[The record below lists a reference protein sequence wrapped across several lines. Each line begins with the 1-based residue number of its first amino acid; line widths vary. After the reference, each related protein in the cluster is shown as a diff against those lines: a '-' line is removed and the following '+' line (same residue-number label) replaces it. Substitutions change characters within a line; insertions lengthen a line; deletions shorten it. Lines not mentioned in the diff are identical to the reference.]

1 MRCVRGISTCKP
13 ASLVSVA
20 AKAALFRAAFFMR
33 ARIYDK
39 AGFQL
44 VEEEAHHSVGK
55 DLVGQVLGR
64 GR

>member
-1 MRCVRGISTCKP
+1 
-13 ASLVSVA
+13 
-20 AKAALFRAAFFMR
+20 MR